1 MRIYSFSFSPTG
13 TSAKILHGINRGISE
28 VLNCDIIYRDLT
40 FHPVEKDMVL
50 TSDDIVIAAAP
61 VYGGKIAPIIK
72 QRLKDIEGNNARC
85 IVAAVYGNRA
95 FENAV
100 NDFASFMSS
109 ECGFLICG
117 AAAFVGEHSYSTAD
131 TPIASGRPDCR
142 DLADALTFGKEI
154 ASKIRMGELHEVSTS
169 SLTDEPS
176 PEESMTNFRNFVIGY
191 QRQQEEKPM
200 TYLPQVDTSIC
211 DDCGSCYDACPT
223 GAITPDCQEA
233 DASKC
238 IKCCACV
245 KICPQGARLFNSPF
259 AKTLS
264 ENFKL
269 RKSPVW
275 IL

>member
-13 TSAKILHGINRGISE
+13 TSAKILHGITEGISE
-28 VLNCDIIYRDLT
+28 VLNADVIHSDLT
-40 FHPVEKDMVL
+40 FRSIDGIVL
-50 TSDDIVIAAAP
+50 TSDDIAITAAP

-72 QRLKDIEGNNARC
+72 QRLKGINGNNAKC

-100 NDFASFMSS
+100 DDFASFMSD
-109 ECGFLICG
+109 CGFAVCG

-131 TPIASGRPDCR
+131 TPIASGRPDR
-142 DLADALTFGKEI
+142 LDMADARDFGKEI
-154 ASKIRMGELHEVSTS
+154 ASRIQRDELREVSTP

-176 PEESMTNFRNFVIGY
+176 PEESMINFRNFVIGY
-191 QRQQEEKPM
+191 QHQQAEKPII
-200 TYLPQVDTSIC
+200 YLPQVNTSLC
-211 DDCGSCYDACPT
+211 DECGSCYDACPT
-223 GAITPDCQEA
+223 GAITPDRQEA
-233 DASKC
+233 DPAKC

-245 KICPQGARLFNSPF
+245 KICPQGARLFHSPF

-269 RKSPVW
+269 RKAPRW